1 MKKLSTFLSLF
12 VLIALFGTA
21 SAQNPVVPVN
31 RPFYGAGRGLYA
43 ANLNL
48 TADQLTKINDLR
60 TAHYKDILPL
70 RTKLQSKMLE
80 LRTLMLQ
87 PAQNQSKIV
96 ALQKDIADLQQKIQ
110 EKALDFNVRVRKV
123 LTPEQLALL
132 PANGRLGLGLGLGL
146 NVGLGYGRGAGAG
159 YGAGAGMKA
168 GYGRGGRGAGRAR
181 GRGMGAG
188 MGYYC
193 PYRY

>member
-12 VLIALFGTA
+12 LLVALFGTTH
-21 SAQNPVVPVN
+21 AQNPVVPVN
-31 RPFYGAGRGLYA
+31 RPFYGTARGAYA
-43 ANLNL
+43 VNLNL
-48 TADQLTKINDLR
+48 TSDQLTKINDLR
-60 TAHYKDILPL
+60 TAHYKDVLPL

-87 PAQNQSKIV
+87 PVQNQNKIV

-110 EKALDFNVRVRKV
+110 QKALDFNIKVRKV
-123 LTPEQLALL
+123 LTPQQLALL
-132 PANGRLGLGLGLGL
+132 PAGSRLGLGLGLGL
-146 NVGLGYGRGAGAG
+146 NVGLGYGRGAG
-159 YGAGAGMKA
+159 YGAGAGMNA

-181 GRGMGAG
+181 GRGLGAG